1 MTRWS
6 NQLPELV
13 LLKMPIARVIRHSP
27 LYLYL
32 KLYGLSVLVSFFA
45 SRPIT
50 GNLSGQTLNQI
61 DRIRSAAEEAL
72 KRRKIDKA
80 KEAFSDG
87 RKQFNQLTKVQ
98 SKHILNALS
107 INRNHNDFFTS
118 DQVKR
123 KLIHTKEPSNH
134 TSHPFPYAIK
144 TLALDADA
152 QFPALP
158 LKGIRQRISRV
169 VQRWGRRYK
178 DLNMVK
184 QMVKDDRQDLKRYPE
199 IRSIAHVRCSNLAHQ
214 QEVKFITKRS
224 ENMASDTDLLKRM
237 GIPASELSTIHPDD
251 IPRIAIGGSG
261 GGYRATFGFLASL
274 QGLYA
279 KKMFDSIFWISGV
292 SGSCWTIAALF
303 TVAQQDP
310 NALLQHY
317 KYVAYEALHPM
328 SRGALDVVARSPKG
342 VYFLLAPLLT
352 KLREGFVGIG
362 IMDMYATLTSSYQ
375 LLSRSPHARPRLSR
389 SAFAFSKMWQSAKI
403 ADGKAP
409 MPIFTAVRIMHKIA
423 KEEKNGNLQFEIK
436 DSSLSKPLSPS
447 QEDRFSKT
455 IFQWWEMNPLEV
467 GSSDE
472 GAWVPTWSYGRGFQS
487 GQSVSKSPE
496 ISLSM
501 LLGQATSAPAG
512 PMTGYI
518 STLLATL
525 PQGTIMSKLLS
536 KLNDFIRHKRWEKRW
551 GNPIRG
557 ADEPNPLFGSGSRSE
572 NNQQEW
578 EARRRLK
585 LMDSG
590 MSNNL
595 PNHIFSTDT
604 RWADIILAFDQ
615 SSDVQTGAA
624 LARLNEFA
632 KERNL
637 FMAPA
642 NDLSDNCVVEKTSAI
657 HQRFGEKYAQ
667 IFKVWKVKDE
677 ELQAGLKLNSEQVP
691 NTEVEMYLIYCPLL
705 PNACQSN
712 FDPVTSSFST
722 SYNLVWKPEEIDILA
737 KTSRTNTIE
746 YVIPTLKRVYKRM
759 YEEKK
764 AKRLKITS
772 HP

>member
-1 MTRWS
+1 
-6 NQLPELV
+6 
-13 LLKMPIARVIRHSP
+13 MPIARVIRHSP

-32 KLYGLSVLVSFFA
+32 KLYGLSVLVSLFA

-50 GNLSGQTLNQI
+50 GRLSGQTLQQI

-72 KRRKIDKA
+72 IRRNTDKA
-80 KEAFSDG
+80 KEAFRDG
-87 RKQFNQLTKVQ
+87 RKQFNEITKVQ
-98 SKHILNALS
+98 TKHLLNALS
-107 INRNHNDFFTS
+107 TNRKHNNFFTS
-118 DQVKR
+118 AHQAHNAKR
-123 KLIHTKEPSNH
+123 INQS
-134 TSHPFPYAIK
+134 SHPFPYAIK

-152 QFPALP
+152 HFPALP
-158 LKGIRQRISRV
+158 LQGVRQRIKRV

-184 QMVKDDRQDLKRYPE
+184 KMVKDDRQDLKRYPE
-199 IRSIAHVRCSNLAHQ
+199 IKSVAHVRCSNLAH
-214 QEVKFITKRS
+214 EEEIKFIRKRA
-224 ENMASDTDLLKRM
+224 ENIAPDTELLKRM
-237 GIPASELSTIHPDD
+237 GIPVSKLSNGAVHPDD

-274 QGLYA
+274 QGLHTA
-279 KKMFDSIFWISGV
+279 KIFDSIFWISGV

-310 NALLQHY
+310 DALLQHY
-317 KYVAYEALHPM
+317 KDVADEAVHPM

-352 KLREGFVGIG
+352 KLRDGFVGIG

-389 SAFAFSKMWQSAKI
+389 SAFAFSKMWQSAGI
-403 ADGKAP
+403 ANGKAP
-409 MPIFTAVRIMHKIA
+409 MPIFTSVRIMHRVA
-423 KEEKNGNLQFEIK
+423 TSEKNGKLQFETK
-436 DSSLSKPLSPS
+436 DASLSKPLPPS
-447 QEDRFSKT
+447 EEDRFSKT
-455 IFQWWEMNPLEV
+455 LFQWWEMNPLEV

-472 GAWVPTWSYGRGFQS
+472 SAWVPTWSYGRGFVS
-487 GQSVSKSPE
+487 GQSVSNSPE

-557 ADEPNPLFGSGSRSE
+557 ADEPNPLFGFGSRSE
-572 NNQQEW
+572 HNQQEW

-595 PNHIFSTDT
+595 PNHIFSTDA
-604 RWADIILAFDQ
+604 RWADIVLAFDQ

-624 LARLNEFA
+624 LARINEFA

-637 FMAPA
+637 FMAPSK
-642 NDLSDNCVVEKTSAI
+642 DLAEGETSVINETTDEKASDI
-657 HQRFGEKYAQ
+657 RQRFRRKYAQ
-667 IFKVWKVKDE
+667 VFRVWRVKDE
-677 ELQAGLKLNSEQVP
+677 KYQAGLELNSDDVP
-691 NTEVEMYLIYCPLL
+691 TTDAEMYLIYCPLL
-705 PNACQSN
+705 PNACQPE

-737 KTSRTNTIE
+737 KTARANTID
-746 YVIPTLKRVYKRM
+746 YVIPTLKRVYRRM
-759 YEEKK
+759 HEEKK
-764 AKRLKITS
+764 AKRLRRIS
-772 HP
+772 HSQ

>member
-1 MTRWS
+1 
-6 NQLPELV
+6 
-13 LLKMPIARVIRHSP
+13 MPIARVIRHSP

-32 KLYGLSVLVSFFA
+32 KLYGLSVLVSLFA

-50 GNLSGQTLNQI
+50 GRLSGQTIQQI

-72 KRRKIDKA
+72 IRRKTDKA
-80 KEAFSDG
+80 KQAFRDG
-87 RKQFNQLTKVQ
+87 RKQFNEITKVQ
-98 SKHILNALS
+98 TKHLLDALS
-107 INRNHNDFFTS
+107 INRKHNDFFTS
-118 DQVKR
+118 AR
-123 KLIHTKEPSNH
+123 AAHTSQKNH
-134 TSHPFPYAIK
+134 SSHPFPYAIK
-144 TLALDADA
+144 TLALDADTH
-152 QFPALP
+152 FPALP
-158 LKGIRQRISRV
+158 LQGVRQRVSRV

-184 QMVKDDRQDLKRYPE
+184 KMVKEDRQDLKRYPE
-199 IRSIAHVRCSNLAHQ
+199 IESVAHVRCSNSAH
-214 QEVKFITKRS
+214 EEEIKFIRKRA
-224 ENMASDTDLLKRM
+224 ENVASDAEFLKRL
-237 GIPASELSTIHPDD
+237 GIPASESSTGSVHPDD

-274 QGLYA
+274 QGLHSA
-279 KKMFDSIFWISGV
+279 KVFDSTFWISGV

-317 KYVAYEALHPM
+317 KDVADEAVHPM

-352 KLREGFVGIG
+352 KLRDGYVGIG

-389 SAFAFSKMWQSAKI
+389 SAFAFSKMWQSAGI
-403 ADGKAP
+403 ANGKAP
-409 MPIFTAVRIMHKIA
+409 MPIFTAVRIMHRVA
-423 KEEKNGNLQFEIK
+423 TGEKNGKIQFETK
-436 DSSLSKPLSPS
+436 DASLSKPLPPS
-447 QEDRFSKT
+447 EEGRFSKT
-455 IFQWWEMNPLEV
+455 LFQWWEMNPLEV
-467 GSSDE
+467 GSSE
-472 GAWVPTWSYGRGFQS
+472 ESAWVPTWSYGRGFVS
-487 GQSVSKSPE
+487 GESVSKSPE

-572 NNQQEW
+572 HNQKEW
-578 EARRRLK
+578 EGRRRLK

-595 PNHIFSTDT
+595 PNHIFSTEA
-604 RWADIILAFDQ
+604 RWADIVLAFDQ

-642 NDLSDNCVVEKTSAI
+642 NDLAECEACVNSVTADEKASLI
-657 HQRFGEKYAQ
+657 RQQFHGKYAQ
-667 IFKVWKVKDE
+667 VFRVWKVKDDE
-677 ELQAGLKLNSEQVP
+677 FQPGLDLNPEHTP
-691 NTEVEMYLIYCPLL
+691 ITDAEMYLIYCPLL
-705 PNACQSN
+705 PNACQPD

-737 KTSRTNTIE
+737 NTARANTID
-746 YVIPTLKRVYKRM
+746 YVIPTLKRVYRRM
-759 YEEKK
+759 YKEKK
-764 AKRLKITS
+764 ARRLRGIS
-772 HP
+772 HTQ